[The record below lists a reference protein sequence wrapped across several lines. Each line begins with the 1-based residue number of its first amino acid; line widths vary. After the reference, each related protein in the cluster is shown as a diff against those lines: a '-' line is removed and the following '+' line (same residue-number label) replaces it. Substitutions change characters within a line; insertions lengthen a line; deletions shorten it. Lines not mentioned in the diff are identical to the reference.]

1 MFNHSNLMKKTF
13 LTLATLLFVGSANAA
28 VTNLFPNG
36 NFDSP
41 AGVATPWVEVFGGGT
56 TTYSYPTTG
65 GNPGGFGRMN
75 NASGWGIWVGGE
87 PTPLSLSSLG
97 LVAGG
102 TYTFVM
108 DMKNFAGTGIGR
120 LKIESWGASGLIS
133 DSGEMLASAQTAN
146 WATYTFTTTLAAT
159 ATGIKVVPVVGAVS
173 QIGYDNLGVIVPN
186 SPLTVAITSPTNNA
200 VVNSNFIINVSAT
213 VVPGSVT
220 NVNFF
225 DGAVLLGNDTSSPFS
240 FAVNGASLGSHALK
254 AVGKDSSGNSVTS
267 AVVNVTVTNTPPPTG
282 WQLVWSDEFTQ
293 ADGTSPSSS
302 NWGFDVGGGG
312 WGNNQLEYDTA
323 RTNNAR
329 IQSGQLV
336 IEAKQESYLGNNYTS
351 ARMLTKGK

>member
-1 MFNHSNLMKKTF
+1 MFNHSSLMKKTF
-13 LTLATLLFVGSANAA
+13 LTLTMLLLVGSANAA

-56 TTYSYPTTG
+56 TTYGYPTSG
-65 GNPGGFGRMN
+65 GNLSGYGIMTN
-75 NASGWGIWVGGE
+75 SSGWGIWVGGAT
-87 PTPLSLSSLG
+87 TPLSLSSLG

-186 SPLTVAITSPTNNA
+186 TPLAVSITSPTNNA
-200 VVNSNFIINVSAT
+200 VVTSNFTISVSAA

-220 NVNFF
+220 NMNFF
-225 DGAVLLGNDTSSPFS
+225 DGAVLLGSDTSSPFS
-240 FAVNGASLGSHALK
+240 FALNGASLGSHALK

-329 IQSGQLV
+329 IQNGQLV
-336 IEAKQESYLGNNYTS
+336 IEAKQESYLDRKS
-351 ARMLTKGK
+351 VV